1 MTKEKI
7 IDGEVHD
14 VSPKSKPAV
23 AEPLPEQPDE
33 APKKDSSN
41 DSIGETIRRAFG
53 ETFDEMKNVLQNRD
67 NVVMVRVHSDTLHY
81 LDMLVAADIT
91 KSRSESAA
99 YLINEGVKANVELF
113 GKIKEVTDQIDTLR
127 TKLRETIQSETKQE
141 AK

>member
-14 VSPKSKPAV
+14 VPPKN
-23 AEPLPEQPDE
+23 EPHSEP
-33 APKKDSSN
+33 PKAGGDYESLG
-41 DSIGETIRRAFG
+41 DSIRETIRRTVG
-53 ETFDEMKNVLQNRD
+53 ETREAVNSVLQNRD
-67 NVVMVRVHSDTLHY
+67 NVVMVRVHSDTLRY
-81 LDMLVAADIT
+81 MDMLVDADIT

-113 GKIKEVTDQIDTLR
+113 GKIKEVTDQIDKLR
-127 TKLRETIQSETKQE
+127 TKLRETIKSETKEE

>member
-14 VSPKSKPAV
+14 VPPKSEPAS
-23 AEPLPEQPDE
+23 AGPLPEQPDE

-127 TKLRETIQSETKQE
+127 TKLRETIQSETKEE

>member
-14 VSPKSKPAV
+14 VPPKN
-23 AEPLPEQPDE
+23 EPNSEP
-33 APKKDSSN
+33 PKTGSEYESLG
-41 DSIGETIRRAFG
+41 DSIRETIRRTVG
-53 ETFDEMKNVLQNRD
+53 ETREVVNSVLQNRD
-67 NVVMVRVHSDTLHY
+67 NVVMVRVHSDTLRY
-81 LDMLVAADIT
+81 MDMLVDADIT

-113 GKIKEVTDQIDTLR
+113 EKIKQVTDQIDKLR
-127 TKLRETIQSETKQE
+127 TKLRETIKSETKEE